1 MGTRRRNDV
10 DATSSSTSLR
20 RRACWEVGPSWPP
33 HQNSKPCPP
42 PPPNILNLPTPMIL
56 GCKGRHSPSKLTGFT
71 LQGKNLLQV
80 DKFYPLRVSPSLEK
94 GSKYVND
101 RVTSLKNDPF
111 PRRVNPMKNKRQIK
125 MIQCF
130 FFLIVYSLPNCFVVT
145 FSKFLQRFY
154 QPWRFLT

>member
-1 MGTRRRNDV
+1 MTSMRRRH
-10 DATSSSTSLR
+10 R
-20 RRACWEVGPSWPP
+20 RRYDVVPAGKLAPLGPPTKILNLAP
-33 HQNSKPCPP
+33 PP